1 MAFRLYCLEESFSG
15 LSLLRKSTVRGKFV
29 LIVNALIF
37 IGIIVLV
44 SVFLSEVSDKFGIPM
59 LLFFIVFGIAVG
71 SSGLLES
78 FDNFELANEV
88 CSIALIFIMFYG
100 GFGTRWSAAKPV
112 AGRAITLASLGV
124 FTTAAITGIFVHFV
138 LGFPLLEAMLLGS
151 VIGSTDAASVFSI
164 LRRRK
169 LSLRDN
175 TDSLL
180 ELESGSNDPFSYILT
195 VVCLSLMLEGIKA
208 GQAFL
213 MLFLQVAV
221 GVAVGGATAVLFVFL
236 LRKNIAFKGGGN
248 EVFTTAIALL
258 GYAVAEILG
267 GNGYLSV
274 YVIGIVLG
282 NQEFP
287 SKRALVAYFDGIN
300 MLAQILIFF
309 ILGLL
314 SNVQGIVKAFPYA
327 LAIMLFMTFVSRP
340 VSVFGLMSL
349 SKRSYLQQKLVVS
362 WAGIRGAAS
371 IVFAI
376 VAVSSGVALEN
387 DLFHIIFTIV
397 LLSLAFQGGLMP
409 LVAVKT
415 KMYDPEGD
423 VMKTFTDYEEERK
436 LHFVMSEI
444 YEDHPWIGSK
454 LQDVFLPKDIRV
466 VLVERDSKQ
475 FMPNGQTLFEL
486 GDRLT
491 LSALHYD
498 PALNQ
503 IELNERTVKEGDR
516 FAGRYIRDLKLHAN
530 ERIILLERNGEVIIP
545 TGDTQVL
552 VDDLI
557 VINWMRT

>member
-1 MAFRLYCLEESFSG
+1 MIAN
-15 LSLLRKSTVRGKFV
+15 
-29 LIVNALIF
+29 ILIF

-44 SVFLSEVSDKFGIPM
+44 SVFLGEVSDKFGIPM
-59 LLFFIVFGIAVG
+59 LLIFILFGVIVG
-71 SSGLLES
+71 SSGLLKS
-78 FDNFELANEV
+78 FDNFDFANIV

-124 FTTAAITGIFVHFV
+124 FFTAAITGVFVHIA
-138 LGFPLLEAMLLGS
+138 LGFPLLESLLLGS

-208 GQAFL
+208 GEAFL

-221 GVAVGGATAVLFVFL
+221 GVAVGGAIAILFVFL

-248 EVFTTAIALL
+248 EVFTIAIALL
-258 GYAVAEILG
+258 GYALAEILS

-274 YVIGIVLG
+274 YIIGIVLG

-287 SKRALVAYFDGIN
+287 SKRSLVAFFDGIN

-309 ILGLL
+309 VLGLL

-340 VSVFGLMSL
+340 VSVIGLMSL
-349 SKRSYLQQKLVVS
+349 SKHSYWQQKLVVS

-376 VAVSSGVALEN
+376 VAVSSGVTLQN

-409 LVAVKT
+409 LVAIKT
-415 KMYDPEGD
+415 KMYDPHGD

-444 YEDHPWIGSK
+444 YEDHPWIGSM

-466 VLVERDSKQ
+466 VIVERDGKQ
-475 FMPNGQTLFEL
+475 FMPNGQTVFEE
-486 GDRLT
+486 GDCLT

-503 IELNERTVKEGDR
+503 IELTERTVKEDDR
-516 FAGRYIRDLKLHAN
+516 FAGRFIRDLKLHAN
-530 ERIILLERNGEVIIP
+530 ERIVLLERDGEVIIP
-545 TGDTQVL
+545 TGDTQIM

-557 VINWMRT
+557 VINWMTT